1 MKQEIKKKPAN
12 FLVFMFQDICD
23 IDEKTYWLQNV
34 EKFTCQV

>member
-12 FLVFMFQDICD
+12 FLVFMFRDICD